1 MLGLT
6 RDTPRSGSG
15 GLSVEETARALNVSV
30 GTIGREQRLAEAW
43 LHRELALRVFAAPPG
58 SARTPARQ
66 LRRPAAQ
73 YDSLIAALLWAFGQ
87 ALGAD
92 FDARTRGLAA
102 GPDSRCRRH
111 ARGCCDAGMID
122 SAVILRPCG
131 MKGGI
136 GS

>member
-6 RDTPRSGSG
+6 RGTPRSGSG

-58 SARTPARQ
+58 STRTPARQ
-66 LRRPAAQ
+66 LRRPAGSVRQ
-73 YDSLIAALLWAFGQ
+73 LDRRSALGVWQ

-92 FDARTRGLAA
+92 FDARTREAWRLVLTAVAA
-102 GPDSRCRRH
+102 VMQEGAATPE
-111 ARGCCDAGMID
+111 
-122 SAVILRPCG
+122 
-131 MKGGI
+131 
-136 GS
+136 

>member
-43 LHRELALRVFAAPPG
+43 LHRELALRVFAPPG

-66 LRRPAAQ
+66 LRRPAGSVRQ
-73 YDSLIAALLWAFGQ
+73 LDRRF
-87 ALGAD
+87 ALGVWPGAGRG
-92 FDARTRGLAA
+92 FRRPHARGLAA

-111 ARGCCDAGMID
+111 ARGRCDAGMID